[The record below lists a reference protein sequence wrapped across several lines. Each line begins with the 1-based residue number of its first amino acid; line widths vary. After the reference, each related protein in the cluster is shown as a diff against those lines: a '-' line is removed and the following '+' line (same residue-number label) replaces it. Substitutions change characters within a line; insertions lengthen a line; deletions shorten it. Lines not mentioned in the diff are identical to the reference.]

1 MAPMRFPLLLLL
13 LPLGGIAAEV
23 EVAVITLHNR
33 PVAEVLPML
42 RPHLEPDGGISGI
55 GNQLVISAPAATL
68 ARVRGILAEI
78 DRPPRQ
84 LVISVRQEGAEE
96 AAAGGAGVSGRVG
109 SDDVRVTL
117 PPTPSPPG
125 VEVRA
130 SSADD
135 TLRAR
140 VWSSRDLREN
150 RAMRQVRVLEG
161 GSAHIAMGI
170 SYPLPLRQYH
180 HTPAGV
186 IASDSVVFRNLDTGF
201 RVSPTLS
208 GDTVTLDISPRQEE
222 LPPGGGGV
230 ARVRQL
236 STRVSGRLG
245 EWIPLGGDYLAE
257 QSRRSGYTSQSTR
270 DLRRDGRIL
279 LKVEEV
285 R

>member
-1 MAPMRFPLLLLL
+1 MAPVRFLFLL
-13 LPLGGIAAEV
+13 LPLSAIAAEV
-23 EVAVITLHNR
+23 EVAVISLHNR
-33 PVAEVLPML
+33 PVSEVLPIL

-55 GNQLVISAPAATL
+55 GNQLVISAPPATL
-68 ARVRGILAEI
+68 ARVRGILAQI

-109 SDDVRVTL
+109 SADVRVTL

-130 SSADD
+130 SSADA

-140 VWSSRDLREN
+140 AWSSRDLREN
-150 RAMRQVRVLEG
+150 RAMQQVRVLEG
-161 GSAHIAMGI
+161 GSAHISMGV
-170 SYPLPLRQYH
+170 SYPLPLRQVFL
-180 HTPAGV
+180 TPTGV
-186 IASDSVVFRNLDTGF
+186 LTGDAVVFRNLETGF

-222 LPPGGGGV
+222 LLPGGGGV

-245 EWIPLGGDYLAE
+245 EWIPLGGDHLTE
-257 QSRRSGYTSQSTR
+257 QSSRSGYTSHSTR
-270 DLRRDGRIL
+270 ELRRDGRIL
-279 LKVEEV
+279 LKVEEA

>member
-1 MAPMRFPLLLLL
+1 MKFPVWVLSFLLSF
-13 LPLGGIAAEV
+13 GAVAAEV
-23 EVAVITLHNR
+23 EVAVIPLHNR
-33 PVAEVLPML
+33 PVSEVLPML

-55 GNQLVISAPAATL
+55 GNQLVISAPPATL
-68 ARVRGILAEI
+68 ARLRGILAEI

-109 SDDVRVTL
+109 SDGVRVTV

-130 SSADD
+130 SSGDD

-140 VWSSRDLREN
+140 AWSSRDLREN
-150 RAMRQVRVLEG
+150 RAMQQVRVLEG
-161 GSAHIAMGI
+161 GSAHISMGV
-170 SYPLPLRQYH
+170 SYPLPLRQVFL
-180 HTPAGV
+180 TPTGV
-186 IASDSVVFRNLDTGF
+186 VTGDAVVFRNLETGF

-222 LPPGGGGV
+222 LLPGSGGL

-245 EWIPLGGDYLAE
+245 EWIPLGGDNLAE

-279 LKVEEV
+279 LKVEEA